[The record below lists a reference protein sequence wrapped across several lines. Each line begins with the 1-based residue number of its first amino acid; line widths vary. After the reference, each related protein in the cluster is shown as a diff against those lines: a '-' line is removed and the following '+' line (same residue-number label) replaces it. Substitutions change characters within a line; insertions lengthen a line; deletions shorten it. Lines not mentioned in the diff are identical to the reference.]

1 MEQLS
6 KGYGI
11 LSNILALI
19 EHIPLG
25 HRRFENWLELGQ
37 AWVINGVLY
46 TSEIWQKITEKGKKD
61 LNKKDHILL
70 RQIIG
75 SHSKAPNEQLYL
87 ETSTL
92 SLTDTM
98 KIR

>member
-1 MEQLS
+1 ME
-6 KGYGI
+6 
-11 LSNILALI
+11 
-19 EHIPLG
+19 
-25 HRRFENWLELGQ
+25 
-37 AWVINGVLY
+37 VLY
-46 TSEIWQKITEKGKKD
+46 NSEIWQKKTEKDKKD

-75 SHSKAPNEQLYL
+75 SHSEAPIEQQYL